1 MPGLVPYVAATEAE
15 ARARQRELDELL
27 PAEASLRQLGVF
39 IGQDCMDWALDAPVP
54 ELPPPAEF
62 SGPQGRYGTIL
73 RIIEKE
79 QPTVRQLL
87 CRLAAGC
94 CLCIIVGMSVQLSD

>member
-87 CRLAAGC
+87 RSEERR
-94 CLCIIVGMSVQLSD
+94 VGEEWRSRGRRKR